1 MGNDAET
8 TWANLL
14 KGVSGAGP
22 ITLFDATDFPVRFA
36 CEVKDFDAE
45 QWLDRK
51 DARRMDRF
59 LAFATAS
66 AKQAIDDS
74 GLQITDENRDEIGVL
89 FGSGIGGLSMVQT
102 NIRKLQNEGVD
113 RVSPFL
119 VPYMIPDMASGIVSI
134 QHGAR
139 GPNTCVVTAC
149 STGAN
154 AIGDAY
160 HLIKRGDA
168 IAMIAGGVEAPINEI
183 GVAGF
188 ASSKALST
196 RNDDYKTASR
206 PFDATRDGFVIG
218 EGAGAMILE
227 DYDYAKARGAKIYG
241 EILGYSMTGDAF
253 HITQPDPEGSGATRA
268 MQRALRSARIE
279 PEQIDYINAH
289 GTSTPYNDRIETL
302 AIKNAFGEA
311 AKRVPVSSTK
321 SMTGHALGA
330 AGSIESIFCLLVIAN
345 NVIPPTI
352 NLHEPD
358 PECDLDYVPN
368 EAREVTVKYAL
379 SNSFGFGGHNV
390 CLVFGPG

>member
-1 MGNDAET
+1 
-8 TWANLL
+8 
-14 KGVSGAGP
+14 
-22 ITLFDATDFPVRFA
+22 
-36 CEVKDFDAE
+36 
-45 QWLDRK
+45 
-51 DARRMDRF
+51 
-59 LAFATAS
+59 
-66 AKQAIDDS
+66 
-74 GLQITDENRDEIGVL
+74 
-89 FGSGIGGLSMVQT
+89 
-102 NIRKLQNEGVD
+102 
-113 RVSPFL
+113 
-119 VPYMIPDMASGIVSI
+119 
-134 QHGAR
+134 
-139 GPNTCVVTAC
+139 
-149 STGAN
+149 
-154 AIGDAY
+154 
-160 HLIKRGDA
+160 
-168 IAMIAGGVEAPINEI
+168 MIAGGVEAPINEI

-253 HITQPDPEGSGATRA
+253 HITQPDPKGSGATRA